1 MNNTEEWLIEFKDDS
16 YFRLSENQFYIHN
29 QKNYELCRD
38 NEGNKK
44 ESYGGMKEM
53 DFCYCHDT
61 HVDLIECKEV
71 SNMDKSNLK
80 DDLRLKALHSSALL
94 KTALYDGNNDII
106 KTLNSINKNY
116 DPNIELKVYVI
127 FKQFNAKDKI
137 MIPYVVKEIENII
150 KRSLICPLGKLWNIK
165 EVHVLDYNTAK
176 NKLQY
181 IK

>member
-1 MNNTEEWLIEFKDDS
+1 MNNNIEWLIEFKDNS
-16 YFRLSENQFYIHN
+16 YFRLSENQFYIQN
-29 QKNYELCRD
+29 QKNYEVCKD
-38 NEGNKK
+38 NDK
-44 ESYGGMKEM
+44 EHYSGMKEM

-61 HVDLIECKEV
+61 HIDLIECKEV
-71 SNMDKSNLK
+71 NNMDKSNLK

-106 KTLNSINKNY
+106 KTLNNINKNY
-116 DPNIELKVYVI
+116 DPNTELKVYII

-137 MIPYVVKEIENII
+137 MISDIVKEIENII

-165 EVHVLDYNTAK
+165 EVHVFDYETAK
-176 NKLQY
+176 NKLTY

>member
-1 MNNTEEWLIEFKDDS
+1 
-16 YFRLSENQFYIHN
+16 
-29 QKNYELCRD
+29 
-38 NEGNKK
+38 
-44 ESYGGMKEM
+44 MKEM

-150 KRSLICPLGKLWNIK
+150 K
-165 EVHVLDYNTAK
+165 EVLYAH
-176 NKLQY
+176 
-181 IK
+181 